1 MKGIKAKPM
10 PSHWYSIRSCKT
22 DFDKSIC
29 AQYKPYFMIYRYDK
43 IKKDYKDYIEKS
55 RINAIKRFGKSLD
68 ELLDSQSLTEQEAE
82 FIEYY
87 NKYMPVCTNPST
99 MNQICWYMESMD
111 NNYKIELNERRMPY
125 EYLKYSCLCHKEI
138 REKVEELFQ
147 LYQDKLSLYRK
158 DKHGSNGELAKEK
171 IVFCQYIRDQL
182 LQIDKQ
188 NEVFN
193 ALIDISDR
201 NHMGRQFVW
210 EVYCPELLDRIEEVK
225 EVELYVDYE

>member
-1 MKGIKAKPM
+1 
-10 PSHWYSIRSCKT
+10 
-22 DFDKSIC
+22 
-29 AQYKPYFMIYRYDK
+29 MIYRYDK

-68 ELLDSQSLTEQEAE
+68 ELLDSQDLTDQEAE

-87 NKYMPVCTNPST
+87 HKYMPVCTNPST
-99 MNQICWYMESMD
+99 MNQICLYMESMD
-111 NNYKIELNERRMPY
+111 DNYKVELNERRLSY
-125 EYLKYSCLCHKEI
+125 EYLKYNFLCHKEI

-158 DKHGSNGELAKEK
+158 DKHGGNGELAKEK
-171 IVFCQYIRDQL
+171 IVFCQYIRDQI

-193 ALIDISDR
+193 ALIDIADR
-201 NHMGRQFVW
+201 NHMGRQFIW